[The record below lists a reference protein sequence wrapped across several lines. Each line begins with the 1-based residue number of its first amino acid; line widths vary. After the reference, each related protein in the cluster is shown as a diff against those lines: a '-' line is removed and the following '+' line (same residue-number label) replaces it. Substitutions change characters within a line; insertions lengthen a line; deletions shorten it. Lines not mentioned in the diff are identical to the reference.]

1 MLCYSVKLMGAQ
13 RSVHDGWYTLT
24 VLKVFFIKLHKSK
37 VQAQQSKV
45 STMGDIHRHCSKCVS
60 SNCTNLGL
68 KFEHSTLQCQRWLK
82 DWQYV
87 HTAHSAFHHSPQIK
101 LKFEH
106 SRVSTIGERLTVCAP
121 GYLGW
126 TRCLVSI
133 PSHWF
138 SLCFIPWCPVFDCS
152 VWQSQ
157 PF

>member
-1 MLCYSVKLMGAQ
+1 MQLIQTRWG
-13 RSVHDGWYTLT
+13 DGLTECT
-24 VLKVFFIKLHKSK
+24 VLSTLHYTVLWGLDT
-37 VQAQQSKV
+37 VQHTYTFSAKMGGRLCCAIIQCCATLWSSWEHSAV
-45 STMGDIHRHCSKCVS
+45 STMGDIHRQCSKCVS
-60 SNCTNLGL
+60 SNCTNLGP

-126 TRCLVSI
+126 PDV
-133 PSHWF
+133 
-138 SLCFIPWCPVFDCS
+138 
-152 VWQSQ
+152 
-157 PF
+157 